1 MKTRQTT
8 MERAFV
14 LLWHGLVTIIV
25 GIVGWVWEVLGM
37 RDRSWYGRLLHRVV
51 GTCFALLMIMLV
63 AAAAWGCY
71 EELHEQIA
79 VDESNMEDTYRYH
92 QYVSGTVSY
101 YYDYGADGYLQTAD
115 GETTITGI
123 RWIATPLGTDSLVCY
138 SNGEKRGYFN
148 MFTGRPV
155 IEPRYDHAWIF
166 SDGLAAVD
174 DGGWIKFIDAT
185 GRVVIDPRI
194 SYVPGMDDY
203 VFHNGH
209 CVLRHDRLSRY
220 GMIDRQGR
228 WVVQPEYVSIEPE
241 RKFWVAC
248 NGEERCV
255 MDSALNIVVP
265 FLKGYVDV
273 QDEYISVTLDT
284 HVMQRYA
291 LDGKLISD
299 FYINDVT
306 CLLYESDEL
315 RYVSTKDY
323 NEDGTYTV
331 TEDDEP
337 RPVKKMAKCRRYE
350 AETGYYGLITSD
362 GKVITPPAYTYIK
375 AIAPDLYLCQDNDED
390 GIILNGKGERIR

>member
-71 EELHEQIA
+71 EGLHEQIA
-79 VDESNMEDTYRYH
+79 VDDSDMEDTYRCH
-92 QYVSGTVSY
+92 EYVSGTVSY

-203 VFHNGH
+203 V
-209 CVLRHDRLSRY
+209 
-220 GMIDRQGR
+220 
-228 WVVQPEYVSIEPE
+228 WV
-241 RKFWVAC
+241 
-248 NGEERCV
+248 
-255 MDSALNIVVP
+255 
-265 FLKGYVDV
+265 
-273 QDEYISVTLDT
+273 T
-284 HVMQRYA
+284 
-291 LDGKLISD
+291 
-299 FYINDVT
+299 
-306 CLLYESDEL
+306 
-315 RYVSTKDY
+315 
-323 NEDGTYTV
+323 
-331 TEDDEP
+331 
-337 RPVKKMAKCRRYE
+337 
-350 AETGYYGLITSD
+350 
-362 GKVITPPAYTYIK
+362 
-375 AIAPDLYLCQDNDED
+375 
-390 GIILNGKGERIR
+390 